1 MMSIS
6 SNLMKKKFHITY
18 DIFKVNSKQRKKNL
32 CCFSFD
38 QVDDCE
44 IVKKNVPLYQLGSNL
59 AIV

>member
-1 MMSIS
+1 
-6 SNLMKKKFHITY
+6 MKKKFHITY